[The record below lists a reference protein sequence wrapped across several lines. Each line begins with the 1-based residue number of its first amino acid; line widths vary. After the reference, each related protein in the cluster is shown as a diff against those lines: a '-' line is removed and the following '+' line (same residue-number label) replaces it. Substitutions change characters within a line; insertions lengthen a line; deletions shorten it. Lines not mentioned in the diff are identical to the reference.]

1 MRNRRKLYV
10 SEFDMKRL
18 ENLIGLLLENQSDD
32 RERKHLE
39 FLDEVLHDA
48 EVVTPEKI
56 PRDVVTMNS
65 IVRVRNLD
73 SGSETVY
80 HLVFPGEA
88 DVRKNRISVLAPV
101 GRALMGC
108 RVGEVVNPRIPTG
121 TARLAIEEI
130 QYQPESAGDFHL

>member
-48 EVVTPEKI
+48 EVVTPERI

-121 TARLAIEEI
+121 TVRLAIEEI

>member
-121 TARLAIEEI
+121 TVRLAIEEI